1 MPLCEFLN
9 KFLVWQIINLN
20 AEKQTIMRGCLSYV
34 ISIAAIALLI
44 CIVCWMFA
52 TDFIIFDILLM
63 LGLIALHVVV
73 ALVIIVI
80 VIWVIKEL
88 FG

>member
-1 MPLCEFLN
+1 
-9 KFLVWQIINLN
+9 
-20 AEKQTIMRGCLSYV
+20 MRGGCLSYV
-34 ISIAAIALLI
+34 ISIAALALLV
-44 CIVCWMFA
+44 CFVCWMFE
-52 TDFIIFDILLM
+52 TDFLIFDILLTI
-63 LGLIALHVVV
+63 GLIALYIVV

>member
-1 MPLCEFLN
+1 
-9 KFLVWQIINLN
+9 
-20 AEKQTIMRGCLSYV
+20 MRGCLSYV

-52 TDFIIFDILLM
+52 TDFIIFDILL
-63 LGLIALHVVV
+63 LFVFGALHIVV

-80 VIWVIKEL
+80 VIWLIKEL

>member
-1 MPLCEFLN
+1 
-9 KFLVWQIINLN
+9 
-20 AEKQTIMRGCLSYV
+20 MRGCLSYV

-44 CIVCWMFA
+44 CFVCWIFE
-52 TDFIIFDILLM
+52 TDFLIFDILLT
-63 LGLIALHVVV
+63 LGLIALKVIV

-80 VIWVIKEL
+80 VIWVIKEF

>member
-1 MPLCEFLN
+1 
-9 KFLVWQIINLN
+9 
-20 AEKQTIMRGCLSYV
+20 MRGCLSYV

-44 CIVCWMFA
+44 SFVCWIFA
-52 TDFIIFDILLM
+52 TDFLIFDILFELALM
-63 LGLIALHVVV
+63 ALRVVI

-80 VIWVIKEL
+80 VIWAIIEL

>member
-1 MPLCEFLN
+1 
-9 KFLVWQIINLN
+9 
-20 AEKQTIMRGCLSYV
+20 MRGGCLSYV

-44 CIVCWMFA
+44 CFVCWIFA
-52 TDFIIFDILLM
+52 TDFLIFDILLE
-63 LGLIALHVVV
+63 LGLIALYVVV
-73 ALVIIVI
+73 AMVIFVI

>member
-1 MPLCEFLN
+1 
-9 KFLVWQIINLN
+9 
-20 AEKQTIMRGCLSYV
+20 MRGCLSYV

-44 CIVCWMFA
+44 CFVCWIFE
-52 TDFIIFDILLM
+52 TDFLIFDILLE
-63 LGLIALHVVV
+63 LGLIALYVVV
-73 ALVIIVI
+73 ALVIFVI

>member
-1 MPLCEFLN
+1 
-9 KFLVWQIINLN
+9 
-20 AEKQTIMRGCLSYV
+20 MRGCLSYV
-34 ISIAAIALLI
+34 ISIAIIALLI
-44 CIVCWMFA
+44 CLVSWMFA

-63 LGLIALHVVV
+63 FVFGALYVVF

-80 VIWVIKEL
+80 VIWLIKEL

>member
-1 MPLCEFLN
+1 
-9 KFLVWQIINLN
+9 
-20 AEKQTIMRGCLSYV
+20 MRGCLSYV

-44 CIVCWMFA
+44 CFVCWIFA
-52 TDFIIFDILLM
+52 TDFLIFDILLE
-63 LGLIALHVVV
+63 LALIALRVVI

-80 VIWVIKEL
+80 VIWAIIEL

>member
-1 MPLCEFLN
+1 
-9 KFLVWQIINLN
+9 
-20 AEKQTIMRGCLSYV
+20 MRGCLSYV
-34 ISIAAIALLI
+34 ISIAVMALLI
-44 CIVCWMFA
+44 CLVSWMFA

-63 LGLIALHVVV
+63 FVLMALYVVF

-80 VIWVIKEL
+80 VIWLIKEL

>member
-1 MPLCEFLN
+1 
-9 KFLVWQIINLN
+9 
-20 AEKQTIMRGCLSYV
+20 MRGCLSYV

-44 CIVCWMFA
+44 CLVSWIFE
-52 TDFIIFDILLM
+52 TDFLIFDILLT
-63 LGLIALHVVV
+63 LGLIALYIVV

>member
-1 MPLCEFLN
+1 
-9 KFLVWQIINLN
+9 
-20 AEKQTIMRGCLSYV
+20 MRGCLSFV
-34 ISIAAIALLI
+34 VSIAVIALLI
-44 CIVCWMFA
+44 CLVSWIFA
-52 TDFIIFDILLM
+52 TDFLIFDILLLFVLM
-63 LGLIALHVVV
+63 ALHIVV

>member
-1 MPLCEFLN
+1 
-9 KFLVWQIINLN
+9 
-20 AEKQTIMRGCLSYV
+20 MRGCLSYV

-44 CIVCWMFA
+44 CFVCWIFE
-52 TDFIIFDILLM
+52 TDFLIFDILLE
-63 LGLIALHVVV
+63 LGLIALYIVV

>member
-1 MPLCEFLN
+1 
-9 KFLVWQIINLN
+9 
-20 AEKQTIMRGCLSYV
+20 MRGCLSYV

-44 CIVCWMFA
+44 CFVCWIFA
-52 TDFIIFDILLM
+52 TDFLIFDILLE
-63 LGLIALHVVV
+63 LALIALRVVI

-80 VIWVIKEL
+80 VIWVIIEF

>member
-1 MPLCEFLN
+1 
-9 KFLVWQIINLN
+9 
-20 AEKQTIMRGCLSYV
+20 MRGCLSYV

-44 CIVCWMFA
+44 CLVSWMFA

-63 LGLIALHVVV
+63 LALMALYVVV

-80 VIWVIKEL
+80 VIWLIKEL

>member
-1 MPLCEFLN
+1 
-9 KFLVWQIINLN
+9 
-20 AEKQTIMRGCLSYV
+20 MRGCFSYV

-44 CIVCWMFA
+44 CLVCWIFT
-52 TDFIIFDILLM
+52 TDFLIFDILLE
-63 LGLIALHVVV
+63 LGLIALYVVV

>member
-1 MPLCEFLN
+1 
-9 KFLVWQIINLN
+9 
-20 AEKQTIMRGCLSYV
+20 MRGGCLSYV
-34 ISIAAIALLI
+34 ISIAALALLI
-44 CIVCWMFA
+44 CFVCWIFE
-52 TDFIIFDILLM
+52 TDFLIFDILLT
-63 LGLIALHVVV
+63 LGLTALYIVV

>member
-1 MPLCEFLN
+1 M
-9 KFLVWQIINLN
+9 
-20 AEKQTIMRGCLSYV
+20 SYV
-34 ISIAAIALLI
+34 ISITAIALII

-52 TDFIIFDILLM
+52 TDFIIFDILLI

-73 ALVIIVI
+73 ALAIIVI

>member
-1 MPLCEFLN
+1 
-9 KFLVWQIINLN
+9 
-20 AEKQTIMRGCLSYV
+20 MRGCLSYV

-44 CIVCWMFA
+44 CFVCWIFE
-52 TDFIIFDILLM
+52 TDFLIFDTLLE
-63 LGLIALHVVV
+63 LGLIALYIVV

>member
-1 MPLCEFLN
+1 
-9 KFLVWQIINLN
+9 
-20 AEKQTIMRGCLSYV
+20 MRGCLSYV

-44 CIVCWMFA
+44 CLVYWIFA
-52 TDFIIFDILLM
+52 TDFLIFDILLM
-63 LGLIALHVVV
+63 LGLIALKVIVV
-73 ALVIIVI
+73 LVIIVI

>member
-1 MPLCEFLN
+1 
-9 KFLVWQIINLN
+9 
-20 AEKQTIMRGCLSYV
+20 MRGCLSYV
-34 ISIAAIALLI
+34 ISIAIIALLI
-44 CIVCWMFA
+44 CLVSWMFA
-52 TDFIIFDILLM
+52 TDFIIFDILLI